1 MIYTDGTH
9 LVGDS
14 LQELHRFARSVGLKK
29 EWFQEHP
36 RHPHY
41 DITTPRKLRKILNTN
56 RVTMVSKR
64 QIAKTQTPM
73 NKGQNAGAPPSG

>member
-1 MIYTDGTH
+1 MIYTDGIH

-14 LQELHRFARSVGLKK
+14 LQELHRFAHSVGLKR

-36 RHPHY
+36 CHPHY

-56 RVTMVSKR
+56 KVTSVSRRQLAKVEQKEEGEKR
-64 QIAKTQTPM
+64 
-73 NKGQNAGAPPSG
+73 